1 MKDVSVAVHDGVAV
15 IKGICNDS
23 LCMANC
29 ENLALHVAGVK
40 SVINNLTK
48 AAEPIQPSI
57 IYKPDDTLM
66 AAVKH
71 ALKGFETVQAEVNNG
86 VISLDGEIGE
96 KRNDGHALFVS
107 LRCGDIAQTKYKA
120 QAHSYVPWLRR
131 AYEGRRLQADHVSNG
146 LADVTY
152 RCETCQMTTVRT
164 LRQDDHPKAK
174 S

>member
-1 MKDVSVAVHDGVAV
+1 MKINTFVMVIGIMATVSFVSCKTSDSDIKVAIEEKLNSVPYMKDVSVTVHDGVAV

-29 ENLALHVAGVK
+29 ENLALHVRGVK

-48 AAEPIQPSI
+48 AAKPIQPSI
-57 IYKPDDTLM
+57 IYKSDDTLM

-96 KRNDGHALFVS
+96 KH
-107 LRCGDIAQTKYKA
+107 
-120 QAHSYVPWLRR
+120 LRR
-131 AYEGRRLQADHVSNG
+131 LLTRLNSLNAVMIDNNLIVKEDLQRKPN
-146 LADVTY
+146 
-152 RCETCQMTTVRT
+152 
-164 LRQDDHPKAK
+164 DD
-174 S
+174 